1 MKGYFLITL
10 ALLITLA
17 TAAEKYPEK
26 YDNVDVDTILGNNRV
41 LTNYIRCMMD
51 EGPCTAE
58 GRELRSK
65 YKKKQIICIFACIF
79 KNNKDFDFLTLIE
92 I

>member
-1 MKGYFLITL
+1 MMKEYFLITL
-10 ALLITLA
+10 ALLITLV

-26 YDNVDVDTILGNNRV
+26 YDNVDVDMILGNNRV
-41 LTNYIRCMMD
+41 LSNYIRCMMD

-65 YKKKQIICIFACIF
+65 CKKK
-79 KNNKDFDFLTLIE
+79 K
-92 I
+92 